1 MREGMV
7 EGTPNKVYVKDL
19 AVHDW
24 YRFVLSFPPHLVRYY
39 VEKFSIGEGS
49 RVLDPFCGT
58 GTTLVE
64 CKKLGVESVG
74 IEAHPMT
81 HFASSVKVDWTP
93 DSERLLEHAEEVAER
108 VRAELATLGLDD
120 NQRLRSSL
128 LVRSLERRRVFFANA
143 IGREPETIAQQ
154 FNQSTSS
161 AQNISSA
168 ELYKPSLEWQ
178 VHPA

>member
-24 YRFVLSFPPHLVRYY
+24 YRFVLSFPPHLVRHY

-93 DSERLLEHAEEVAER
+93 DSEGLLEHAEEVAER
-108 VRAELATLGLDD
+108 VSAELATLGLDD
-120 NQRLRSSL
+120 NQGYDPHSLFGPWSGDESSL
-128 LVRSLERRRVFFANA
+128 QTLSDESQIVNA
-143 IGREPETIAQQ
+143 
-154 FNQSTSS
+154 
-161 AQNISSA
+161 
-168 ELYKPSLEWQ
+168 K
-178 VHPA
+178 